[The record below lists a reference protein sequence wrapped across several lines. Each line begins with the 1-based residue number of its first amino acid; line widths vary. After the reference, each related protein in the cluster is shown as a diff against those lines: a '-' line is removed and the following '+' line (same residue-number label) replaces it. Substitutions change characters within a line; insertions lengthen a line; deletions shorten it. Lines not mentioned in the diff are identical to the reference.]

1 MHKISNM
8 DPRLAAFQQLLNIM
22 DELREKCPWD
32 NKQTLDTLRY
42 LTIEETYELSDAI
55 IEKDLDEVKKELG
68 DLMMHI
74 VFYAKVGSELNA
86 FNIQDVI
93 EGINEKL
100 IRRHPHIYGDVKADD
115 ADTVSQ
121 NWEKIKMGEGRSSVL
136 SGVPKSLPAM
146 VKAYRIQEKA
156 RGVGFDWKETA
167 QVWAKVQEEQQEML
181 DELALENNHERLEE
195 EFGDYLF
202 ALVNYARFIGV
213 NPEDALERCNKKFIQ
228 RFQFIEDKGKEAG
241 TAIHEMT
248 LDQMEVFWNQA
259 KREEK

>member
-1 MHKISNM
+1 M

-55 IEKDLDEVKKELG
+55 IEKDLDELKKELG
-68 DLMMHI
+68 DLMMNI

-100 IRRHPHIYGDVKADD
+100 IRRHPHIYGDVKAED
-115 ADTVSQ
+115 ADTVSK
-121 NWEKIKMGEGRSSVL
+121 NWEKIKMGEGRTSVL

-156 RGVGFDWKETA
+156 RGVGFDWKETE
-167 QVWAKVQEEQQEML
+167 QVWAKVQEEQQ
-181 DELALENNHERLEE
+181 
-195 EFGDYLF
+195 
-202 ALVNYARFIGV
+202 
-213 NPEDALERCNKKFIQ
+213 
-228 RFQFIEDKGKEAG
+228 
-241 TAIHEMT
+241 
-248 LDQMEVFWNQA
+248 
-259 KREEK
+259 